1 MKQTP
6 LILSIIALVASVV
19 FGVLSLTSNGG
30 GKKVSPAAKGDT
42 TAVAGSIVYFNIDE
56 IMDGYDMANDL
67 RSVVENKIQ
76 GIQSEIDRRGNK
88 LQKDVNTFQDK
99 ISKGLLLPSVAE
111 SQQKKLQQQQ
121 ADYQNFVLKK
131 QNEMAE
137 EQTVMMNQILDAIKT
152 YVDEFNIDRQYSMIL
167 ATQGAILPAPV
178 VVGDDVLDI
187 TDEIL
192 QGLNDEYVRSK
203 DKGEVAEE
211 PAEEE

>member
-30 GKKVSPAAKGDT
+30 GKKVSPVAKGDT

-56 IMDGYDMANDL
+56 IIEGYDMANDL

-121 ADYQNFVLKK
+121 ADYQNFVIKK

-137 EQTVMMNQILDAIKT
+137 EQSVMMNQILDAIKT
-152 YVDEFNIDRQYSMIL
+152 YVDEYNIDRQYSMIL

-192 QGLNDEYVRSK
+192 QGLNDEYVKSK

-211 PAEEE
+211 TAEEE

>member
-19 FGVLSLTSNGG
+19 FGILSLTAN
-30 GKKVSPAAKGDT
+30 KPARKVSPAASGDS
-42 TAVAGSIVYFNIDE
+42 TAVAGSIVFFNIDE
-56 IMDGYDMANDL
+56 VMEGYDMANDL

-88 LQKDVNTFQDK
+88 LQKDINTFQDK
-99 ISKGLLLPSVAE
+99 INKGLLLPSVAE

-137 EQTVMMNQILDAIKT
+137 EQSVMMNQILDAIKT
-152 YVDEFNIDRQYSMIL
+152 YVDEYNIDKQYSMIL
-167 ATQGAILPAPV
+167 ATQGAVLPAPV
-178 VVGDDVLDI
+178 VVGDDILDI
-187 TDEIL
+187 TSDIL
-192 QGLNDEYVRSK
+192 LGLNDEYVKSK
-203 DKGEVAEE
+203 SKGEVAEE
-211 PAEEE
+211 PEAEE